1 MASVASQLIEEV
13 VHTCKVTISRMCER
27 YAQTV
32 LTFQITYV
40 LNTVWCKYYLLL
52 VFSSTKNEVYGV
64 QQKAK
69 KSLM

>member
-13 VHTCKVTISRMCER
+13 TAHGQNSMMRER

-40 LNTVWCKYYLLL
+40 HD
-52 VFSSTKNEVYGV
+52 EVRININVGNFY
-64 QQKAK
+64 Q
-69 KSLM
+69 SHDL